1 MDHLRGEWPTSEKRK
16 FSLQSRG
23 ATAMHSLGSPH
34 DATVRFGQ
42 RELDGPNMFRLGI
55 FTVVEF

>member
-1 MDHLRGEWPTSEKRK
+1 MNHLRGEWPIREELK

-23 ATAMHSLGSPH
+23 ATAMHSLGCPG

-42 RELDGPNMFRLGI
+42 RELDGPNMFRLGV